1 MMEFARIAV
10 AVLFNSLWEAAILA
24 FAVWLVLRLL
34 PNLNATTRYMA
45 WCAALAGS
53 LLLPLA
59 TSIPKVFV
67 AAPHHATAV
76 AEKTASEQ
84 TVQTKPL
91 KASPV
96 QAKTVPS
103 HVAKSQ
109 PVQTHPVMSQPVQ
122 NKAPLF
128 ALPGAP
134 QFTVPSI
141 AAYVVFGAWA
151 LAALLLLFRLG
162 VNLRKLE
169 HLKSDAL
176 PLPIDYREHLE
187 RWTGAEKGGRDVR
200 LCVSEAIE
208 VPVAVGLFDSMILIP
223 KHLLETLTP
232 QEMDQIMLHELGHLR
247 RADDW
252 TNGLQRVVQALF
264 FFNPAVLFI
273 AQQLDL
279 EREVACDDW
288 VVRETKSVR
297 PYAHCLTKMAEVTAW
312 PHRALA
318 APGVFMTRRGLS
330 LRVERLLRAG
340 RDVRTSL
347 SIGATGI
354 AAASL
359 IALYFV
365 LQSVAPTYAF
375 TQSTEIP
382 APPPVPTAA
391 PIATHPPV
399 PKTVHH
405 PVVVQHEREK
415 IIYIERT
422 PAPGESPNAKTKRV
436 EKIIVIPGQH
446 IHVPEQTIHIPAI
459 NVDTQEQRIHVP
471 VVSPMPRY
479 YYRMRNFSALPKNFS
494 PLPKNF
500 HPLPPNFNP
509 LPPNFEQNI
518 ERQVQMSLRDGGIG
532 GDFSGQRLAGH
543 DFHQKRLTGADF
555 SRANLQS
562 ADFHSAELTGADF
575 SSTNLRG
582 ANFSNARMMGCDFSR
597 ADATG
602 ARFDGIVATGCDF
615 SGAVMDTN
623 AAAQIVRGCRSG
635 CDLSR
640 FNLQGADL
648 RNVSIS
654 GVSLTGADLRNAN
667 LSGGVFS
674 GVDFD
679 NARLDGANLNGARF
693 INCSFDGVDKS
704 HVDFSRASQVIQ
716 DGDRNK

>member
-91 KASPV
+91 KANPV
-96 QAKTVPS
+96 QAKAVPS

-109 PVQTHPVMSQPVQ
+109 PVQTQPAESQPVQ
-122 NKAPLF
+122 NKTPLF

-288 VVRETKSVR
+288 VVRETKSIR

-399 PKTVHH
+399 PKSVHH

-532 GDFSGQRLAGH
+532 GDFAGQNLVGR
-543 DFHQKRLTGADF
+543 DFHQKKLTGADF
-555 SRANLQS
+555 SKANLQNANFS
-562 ADFHSAELTGADF
+562 TSEMTGVDF
-575 SSTNLRG
+575 SRSNLRG
-582 ANFSNARMMGCDFSR
+582 ASFSNARM
-597 ADATG
+597 
-602 ARFDGIVATGCDF
+602 TGCDF
-615 SGAVMDTN
+615 SGSTLEGARFDGARLTGCDFSN
-623 AAAQIVRGCRSG
+623 SGLAGRTAAEVVAACKSG
-635 CDLSR
+635 CDLTGA
-640 FNLQGADL
+640 NLRGQRLTALRIAGMDLTRADLNGADL
-648 RNVSIS
+648 SNSTFR
-654 GVSLTGADLRNAN
+654 
-667 LSGGVFS
+667 
-674 GVDFD
+674 GVDFSQ
-679 NARLDGANLNGARF
+679 ANLTGVTVRGTVFENCGLDDDVAQQLISEGA
-693 INCSFDGVDKS
+693 K
-704 HVDFSRASQVIQ
+704 VIMRQ
-716 DGDRNK
+716 Y

>member
-1 MMEFARIAV
+1 MMLDFARVAV
-10 AVLFNSLWEAAILA
+10 AVLFNSLWEAAVLA
-24 FAVWLVLRLL
+24 FAVWVVLRLL

-45 WCAALAGS
+45 WCAALAAS

-59 TSIPKVFV
+59 TSIPKVLV
-67 AAPHHATAV
+67 TSQHHASHVTV
-76 AEKTASEQ
+76 MTQSVS
-84 TVQTKPL
+84 VQT
-91 KASPV
+91 ARTTPV
-96 QAKTVPS
+96 QPV
-103 HVAKSQ
+103 KSQ
-109 PVQTHPVMSQPVQ
+109 PAHAAPAQTQAAHAQSFRFPS
-122 NKAPLF
+122 
-128 ALPGAP
+128 LPHI
-134 QFTVPSI
+134 TMPSI
-141 AAYVVFGAWA
+141 AAYTLFGVWA
-151 LAALLLLFRLG
+151 LAALLLLVRLA
-162 VNLRKLE
+162 VNLQKLE
-169 HLKSDAL
+169 RLKTDAL

-347 SIGATGI
+347 SPGAAGI
-354 AAASL
+354 VAAAI

-365 LQSVAPTYAF
+365 VQTVAPTYAF
-375 TQSTEIP
+375 TQQAPELPTPP
-382 APPPVPTAA
+382 AVPTAA
-391 PIATHPPV
+391 PHATLVPV
-399 PKTVHH
+399 PKV
-405 PVVVQHEREK
+405 PQKIKAQRVQEK
-415 IIYIERT
+415 IIYVDRT
-422 PAPGESPNAKTKRV
+422 PAPGHSSNTKTKTV

-459 NVDTQEQRIHVP
+459 NVDTKEQRIHVP
-471 VVSPMPRY
+471 IVSPMPGGW
-479 YYRMRNFSALPKNFS
+479 
-494 PLPKNF
+494 
-500 HPLPPNFNP
+500 NP

-518 ERQVQMSLRDGGIG
+518 EKQVQLSLHDGNFG
-532 GDFSGQRLAGH
+532 GDYSGQNLNGH
-543 DFHQKRLTGADF
+543 DFHAKRLTGADF
-555 SRANLQS
+555 SKANLQN
-562 ADFHSAELTGADF
+562 ADFHSSELTGADF
-575 SSTNLRG
+575 SRSNLRG
-582 ANFSNARMMGCDFSR
+582 ANFSGARMMGCDFSNV
-597 ADATG
+597 DATG
-602 ARFDGIVATGCDF
+602 ARFDGIAATGCDF
-615 SGAVMDTN
+615 SGAKLDTN
-623 AAAQIVRGCRSG
+623 AASQVVRGCRSG
-635 CDLSR
+635 CDLTG
-640 FNLQGADL
+640 FNLNGADL
-648 RNVSIS
+648 RSVRLA
-654 GVSLTGADLRNAN
+654 GVQLSHADLRNAN
-667 LSGGVFS
+667 LSNAVFS

-679 NARLDGANLNGARF
+679 GARLDGANVSGARF
-693 INCSFDGVDKS
+693 INCNLDGVDKS
-704 HVDFSRASQVIQ
+704 RVDFSKASQVTES
-716 DGDRNK
+716 GDWHK